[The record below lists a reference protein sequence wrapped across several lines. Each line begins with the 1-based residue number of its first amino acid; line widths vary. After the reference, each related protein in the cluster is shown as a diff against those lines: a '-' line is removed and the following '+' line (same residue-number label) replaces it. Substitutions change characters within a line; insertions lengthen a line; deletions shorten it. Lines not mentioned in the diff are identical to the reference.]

1 MVKTLLNI
9 SKHGTEEKEDGLVIQ
24 SGMNE
29 VKHETSILIRFL
41 FGYVQFKFNIS
52 LHCVLWM
59 FYLYLSVPQIPV
71 VITED
76 NVFWHSSV
84 THELWLGKRYYVN
97 DVWYETLPKDESR
110 AFDERRDGMLNFI
123 SDIMNLHSVWVR
135 NCQKS
140 KHSIFIIIFTVL
152 SLTILQCRRK
162 LY

>member
-1 MVKTLLNI
+1 METSEEDGMVKTLLNI
-9 SKHGTEEKEDGLVIQ
+9 STHGTEEKEDGLVIQ

-76 NVFWHSSV
+76 NVCWFSSV

-97 DVWYETLPKDESR
+97 DV
-110 AFDERRDGMLNFI
+110 
-123 SDIMNLHSVWVR
+123 
-135 NCQKS
+135 
-140 KHSIFIIIFTVL
+140 
-152 SLTILQCRRK
+152 
-162 LY
+162 